1 MHAVLS
7 HYLRLSRLNKL
18 GHWFLPNHCALCQHT
33 CRTALCQYCQ
43 QRYLPGPVA
52 RCLQCGLPV
61 AQHASSSSDHS
72 HPSHQLHHPHCIP
85 CLQQEPAYDHTVV
98 AVDYGAP
105 FDQLIWAL
113 KFGHQLQHAPLFA
126 HMMRDALLQARHLQV
141 LPTLLLPVP
150 LSRLRLQQRGF
161 NQALEIARPL
171 ARSAGIRLL
180 PQALVR
186 TRDTRAQSQLH
197 IKERAHN
204 VQGAFALSCDPHEIA
219 GQHVAVVD
227 DVMTTGATLNELA
240 HLLKRFGA
248 SQVSNLIFARTPA
261 PEANPATP
269 ANPAASG
276 YT

>member
-1 MHAVLS
+1 MPGRIPHFLRFSGLAGLAQ
-7 HYLRLSRLNKL
+7 YL
-18 GHWFLPNHCALCQHT
+18 LPHQCALCQQP

-43 QRYLPGPVA
+43 QRYLPAPGSVT
-52 RCLQCGLPV
+52 RCLQCALPL
-61 AQHASSSSDHS
+61 APAADC
-72 HPSHQLHHPHCIP
+72 HHCQ
-85 CLQQEPAYDHTVV
+85 QQEPAYDHTVV

-105 FDQLIWAL
+105 FDHLIWAL

-126 HMMRDALLQARHLQV
+126 HLMRDALLQARHMQA

-171 ARSAGIRLL
+171 AHSIGIRLL
-180 PQALVR
+180 PKALAR

-197 IKERAHN
+197 IRERANN
-204 VQGAFALSCDPHEIA
+204 VQGAFALLADPHEIA
-219 GQHVAVVD
+219 GQHVALVD

-248 SQVSNLIFARTPA
+248 SQVSNLIFARTP
-261 PEANPATP
+261 PPDANPANP
-269 ANPAASG
+269 ANPDNPANSAASG
-276 YT
+276 YTCAF